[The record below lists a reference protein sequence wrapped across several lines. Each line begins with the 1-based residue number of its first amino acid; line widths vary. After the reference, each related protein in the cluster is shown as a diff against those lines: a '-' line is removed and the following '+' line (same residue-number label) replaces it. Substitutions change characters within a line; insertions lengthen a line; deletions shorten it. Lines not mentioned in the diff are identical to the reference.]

1 VGPDDLVGDLF
12 FDFSVSGG
20 FGTAMTIAN
29 PALSPN
35 TGVFNVSNTPE
46 NPEAIIPVSSSFA
59 IVDPTKF
66 NYTFPAQSVSVLALR
81 VKDW

>member
-1 VGPDDLVGDLF
+1 MGDLF
-12 FDFSVSGG
+12 LDFAVDGG
-20 FGTAMTIAN
+20 IGTATTIGN

-59 IVDPTKF
+59 LVDPTKF
-66 NYTFPAQSVSVLALR
+66 NYTFPAQSVSVLALK
-81 VKDW
+81 VKKW